1 MSTATA
7 LVREGLGFSLLP
19 ASCTAV
25 FNIGE
30 QCAVIAIDQPGKRS
44 IGLLQ
49 RKPVAQS
56 PSLSQFMRS
65 EEHTSELQSLM
76 RISYAVFC
84 LKKKTKTHNTKQCN

>member
-1 MSTATA
+1 
-7 LVREGLGFSLLP
+7 LP

-30 QCAVIAIDQPGKRS
+30 QCAVTPIDQPAKRS

-56 PSLSQFMRS
+56 PSLSQFMGHVRRVLR
-65 EEHTSELQSLM
+65 EGE
-76 RISYAVFC
+76 AGA
-84 LKKKTKTHNTKQCN
+84 